1 MMCIYRLLD
10 RNGCV
15 VLPAILKH
23 SRYKSGKTITK
34 VGIPFLTLPFQ
45 RNRFLFRLQQQY
57 IIMWGQPQENISNWV
72 QDEPTIAARPPRYE
86 SKYGRGVAPTA
97 STIGLQGTTRVPGA
111 NTGLGTA
118 QSLTVKK
125 ERSLGPAAPHRSN
138 ARDFLRKG
146 GKDVV
151 SNEMPPQFV
160 RPLVRPKKPT
170 IPNRS
175 EKPVMGLQT
184 TKNFLVANAVE
195 NILAGKF
202 SIIMYAYVYI

>member
-1 MMCIYRLLD
+1 MCIYRLLD

-23 SRYKSGKTITK
+23 SRYKFGKTERQNNK
-34 VGIPFLTLPFQ
+34 AFLTLPFQ